1 MIVNIKT
8 LELNETNYNEINN
21 LYNYF
26 GFNDKRILDFKNLKS
41 LIERLPKNH
50 NIFFYLENNK
60 IVGAITLII
69 EQKIIHSGG
78 KVGHIEDFVVL
89 DEYRNKGIGSLL
101 YNYVK
106 ILCEQNK
113 CYKMILD
120 CNELIENYYIKKGF
134 VKKGS
139 YMGYYF

>member
-1 MIVNIKT
+1 MIINIKN
-8 LELNETNYNEINN
+8 LELNQTHYNEIIQ
-21 LYNYF
+21 LYSNF
-26 GFNDKRILDFKNLKS
+26 SKIDETILDFKNLKS
-41 LIERLPKNH
+41 LIERLPQNH
-50 NIFFYLENNK
+50 NIYFYLENNK

-69 EQKIIHSGG
+69 EEKIIHSGG

-120 CNELIENYYIKKGF
+120 CNELLENYYIKKGF
-134 VKKGS
+134 IKKGS
-139 YMGYYF
+139 YMAYYF

>member
-1 MIVNIKT
+1 MIVDIKT
-8 LELNETNYNEINN
+8 LELNETNYNEIIN

-26 GFNDKRILDFKNLKS
+26 SINDKTILDLKNLKS

-50 NIFFYLENNK
+50 NIFLYLENNI
-60 IVGAITLII
+60 IVGGITLII
-69 EQKIIHSGG
+69 EEKIIHSGG

-106 ILCEQNK
+106 NLCEQNK

-120 CNELIENYYIKKGF
+120 CNELLENYYIKKGF

>member
-8 LELNETNYNEINN
+8 LELNETNYNEIIN

-26 GFNDKRILDFKNLKS
+26 GFNDKKILDFKNLKS

-50 NIFFYLENNK
+50 NIFFYLINNK

-120 CNELIENYYIKKGF
+120 CNDIIENYYIKKGF
-134 VKKGS
+134 IKKGS
-139 YMGYYF
+139 YMTYYF

>member
-8 LELNETNYNEINN
+8 LELNETNYNEIIN

-26 GFNDKRILDFKNLKS
+26 GINDKKILDFKNLKS

-50 NIFFYLENNK
+50 NIFFYLINNK

-120 CNELIENYYIKKGF
+120 CNDIIENYYIKKGF
-134 VKKGS
+134 IKKGS
-139 YMGYYF
+139 YMTYYF

>member
-1 MIVNIKT
+1 MIINIKA
-8 LELNETNYNEINN
+8 LILNETYYNQLIQ

-26 GFNDKRILDFKNLKS
+26 SKIDKQILDFKNFKT
-41 LIERLPKNH
+41 LIEKLPNNH
-50 NIFFYLENNK
+50 NIYLYFENEK

-89 DEYRNKGIGSLL
+89 EGYRNKGLGTLL

-106 ILCEQNK
+106 NLCIQNK

-120 CNELIENYYIKKGF
+120 CDQSLENYYIKKGF
-134 VKKGS
+134 KKKGS

>member
-1 MIVNIKT
+1 MIVDIKT
-8 LELNETNYNEINN
+8 LELNETNYNEIIN
-21 LYNYF
+21 LYNN
-26 GFNDKRILDFKNLKS
+26 FNKINKKILDFKNLKS

-50 NIFFYLENNK
+50 NIFLYLINNI
-60 IVGAITLII
+60 IVGGITLII
-69 EQKIIHSGG
+69 EEKIIHSGG

-89 DEYRNKGIGSLL
+89 DIYRNKGIGSLL

-113 CYKMILD
+113 CYKIILD

-134 VKKGS
+134 IKKGS
-139 YMGYYF
+139 YMTYYF

>member
-8 LELNETNYNEINN
+8 LELNETNYNEIIN

-26 GFNDKRILDFKNLKS
+26 GINDKKILDFKNLKS
-41 LIERLPKNH
+41 LIERLPKNY

-139 YMGYYF
+139 YMTYYF

>member
-8 LELNETNYNEINN
+8 LELNETNYNEIIN

-26 GFNDKRILDFKNLKS
+26 GFNDKKILDFKNLKS

-60 IVGAITLII
+60 IVGGITLII
-69 EQKIIHSGG
+69 EEKIIHSGG

-89 DEYRNKGIGSLL
+89 DEYRNKGIGKQL

-139 YMGYYF
+139 CLGYYF

>member
-1 MIVNIKT
+1 MIINAKSC
-8 LELNETNYNEINN
+8 ELNETNYNEIIQ
-21 LYNYF
+21 LYNNF
-26 GFNDKRILDFKNLKS
+26 SKIDKKILDFKNFKS
-41 LIERLPKNH
+41 LIERLPQNH
-50 NIFFYLENNK
+50 NIYFYLENNK

-69 EQKIIHSGG
+69 EEKIIHSGG

-89 DEYRNKGIGSLL
+89 EEYRNKEIGKQL

-134 VKKGS
+134 IKKGS
-139 YMGYYF
+139 YLGYYF

>member
-1 MIVNIKT
+1 MIVDIKT
-8 LELNETNYNEINN
+8 LELNETNYNEIIN

-26 GFNDKRILDFKNLKS
+26 SINDKTILDLKNLKS
-41 LIERLPKNH
+41 LIERLPQNH
-50 NIFFYLENNK
+50 NIYFYLNNNI
-60 IVGAITLII
+60 IVGGITLII
-69 EQKIIHSGG
+69 EEKIIHSGG

-89 DEYRNKGIGSLL
+89 DIYRNKGIGSLL

-113 CYKMILD
+113 CYKIILD

-134 VKKGS
+134 IKKGS
-139 YMGYYF
+139 YMTYYF

>member
-1 MIVNIKT
+1 MIINAKSC
-8 LELNETNYNEINN
+8 ELNETNYNEIIQ
-21 LYNYF
+21 LYNNF
-26 GFNDKRILDFKNLKS
+26 SKIDKKILDFKNFKS
-41 LIERLPKNH
+41 LIERLPQNH
-50 NIFFYLENNK
+50 NIYFYLENNK
-60 IVGAITLII
+60 IVGGITLII
-69 EQKIIHSGG
+69 EEKIIHSGG

-89 DEYRNKGIGSLL
+89 EEYRNKEIGKQL

-134 VKKGS
+134 IKKGS
-139 YMGYYF
+139 YLGYYF

>member
-1 MIVNIKT
+1 MIINIKS
-8 LELNETNYNEINN
+8 LILNEIHYNEIIQ
-21 LYNYF
+21 LYNTF
-26 GFNDKRILDFKNLKS
+26 SKIDKIILDLKNFKS
-41 LIERLPKNH
+41 LVERLPQNH
-50 NIFFYLENNK
+50 NIYFYLINDK

-89 DEYRNKGIGSLL
+89 EEYRNKGIGKQL

-120 CNELIENYYIKKGF
+120 CNLILENYYIKKGF

-139 YMGYYF
+139 YMTYYF

>member
-1 MIVNIKT
+1 MIVDIKT
-8 LELNETNYNEINN
+8 LELNETNYNEIIN
-21 LYNYF
+21 LYNN
-26 GFNDKRILDFKNLKS
+26 FNKINKKILDFKNLKS

-50 NIFFYLENNK
+50 NIFLYLINNI
-60 IVGAITLII
+60 IVGGITLII
-69 EQKIIHSGG
+69 EEKIIHSGG

-89 DEYRNKGIGSLL
+89 DIYRNKGIGSLL

-120 CNELIENYYIKKGF
+120 CNLILENYYIKKGF

-139 YMGYYF
+139 YMTYYF

>member
-1 MIVNIKT
+1 MIINIKT
-8 LELNETNYNEINN
+8 LELNQKHYNEIIQ
-21 LYNYF
+21 LYSYF
-26 GFNDKRILDFKNLKS
+26 SKIDKIILNFKNLKS
-41 LIERLPKNH
+41 LIERLPQNH
-50 NIFFYLENNK
+50 NIFLYLENNI

-69 EQKIIHSGG
+69 EEKIIHSGG

-120 CNELIENYYIKKGF
+120 CNLILENYYIKKGF

>member
-1 MIVNIKT
+1 MIINIKT
-8 LELNETNYNEINN
+8 LELNQKHYNEIIQ
-21 LYNYF
+21 LYNNF
-26 GFNDKRILDFKNLKS
+26 SKIDKIILNFKNLKS
-41 LIERLPKNH
+41 LIERLPQNH
-50 NIFFYLENNK
+50 NIFLYLENNI

-69 EQKIIHSGG
+69 EEKIIHSGG

-120 CNELIENYYIKKGF
+120 CNELLENYYIKKGF

-139 YMGYYF
+139 CLGYYF

>member
-1 MIVNIKT
+1 MIINAKSC
-8 LELNETNYNEINN
+8 ELNETNYNEIIQ
-21 LYNYF
+21 LYNNF
-26 GFNDKRILDFKNLKS
+26 SKIDKKILDFKNFKS
-41 LIERLPKNH
+41 LIERLPQNH
-50 NIFFYLENNK
+50 NIYFYLENNK

-69 EQKIIHSGG
+69 EEKIIHNGG

-89 DEYRNKGIGSLL
+89 EEYRNKGIGTLL

-106 ILCEQNK
+106 ILCIQNK

-120 CNELIENYYIKKGF
+120 CNLILENYYIKKGF

-139 YMGYYF
+139 YLGYYF

>member
-8 LELNETNYNEINN
+8 LELNETNYNEIIN

-26 GFNDKRILDFKNLKS
+26 GFNDKKILDFKNLKS

-50 NIFFYLENNK
+50 NIFFYLINNK

-69 EQKIIHSGG
+69 EQKIIHNGG

-89 DEYRNKGIGSLL
+89 EEYRNKGIGSLL

-120 CNELIENYYIKKGF
+120 CNELLEDYYIKKGF

>member
-1 MIVNIKT
+1 MIVNIKS
-8 LELNETNYNEINN
+8 LELNKKNYNEIIN
-21 LYNYF
+21 LYNNF
-26 GFNDKRILDFKNLKS
+26 SKIDERILDFKNLKS
-41 LIERLPKNH
+41 LIERLPQNH
-50 NIFFYLENNK
+50 NIYFYLINNK

-69 EQKIIHSGG
+69 EEKIIHSGG

-89 DEYRNKGIGSLL
+89 EEYRNKGIGTLL

-120 CNELIENYYIKKGF
+120 CNELLENYYIKKGF
-134 VKKGS
+134 IKKGS

>member
-8 LELNETNYNEINN
+8 LELNETNYNEIIN

-26 GFNDKRILDFKNLKS
+26 GFNDKKILDFKNFKS

-50 NIFFYLENNK
+50 NIFLYLENEK
-60 IVGAITLII
+60 IVGGITLII
-69 EQKIIHSGG
+69 EEKIIHSGG
-78 KVGHIEDFVVL
+78 KVGHIEDFIVL
-89 DEYRNKGIGSLL
+89 DKYRNKGIGKQL

>member
-1 MIVNIKT
+1 MIKSIKT
-8 LELNETNYNEINN
+8 LILTKTNCNEIIQ
-21 LYNYF
+21 LYNNF
-26 GFNDKRILDFKNLKS
+26 GKIDERILDFKNLKS
-41 LIERLPKNH
+41 LIERLPQNH
-50 NIFFYLENNK
+50 NIFLYLENNI

-69 EQKIIHSGG
+69 EEKIIHSGG

-89 DEYRNKGIGSLL
+89 KDYRNKGIGNLL

-106 ILCEQNK
+106 FLCEQNK

-134 VKKGS
+134 VKNGS
-139 YMGYYF
+139 YMAYYF

>member
-1 MIVNIKT
+1 MIVDIKT
-8 LELNETNYNEINN
+8 LELNETNYNEIIN

-26 GFNDKRILDFKNLKS
+26 SINDKTILDLKNLKS
-41 LIERLPKNH
+41 LIERLPQNH
-50 NIFFYLENNK
+50 NIFLYLENNI
-60 IVGAITLII
+60 IVGGITLII
-69 EQKIIHSGG
+69 EEKIIHSGG

-89 DEYRNKGIGSLL
+89 DIYRNKGIGSLL

-113 CYKMILD
+113 CYKIILD

-134 VKKGS
+134 IKKGS
-139 YMGYYF
+139 YMTYYF

>member
-1 MIVNIKT
+1 MIINAKSC
-8 LELNETNYNEINN
+8 ELNETNYNEIIQ
-21 LYNYF
+21 LYNNF
-26 GFNDKRILDFKNLKS
+26 SKIDKKILDFKNFKS
-41 LIERLPKNH
+41 LIERLPQNH
-50 NIFFYLENNK
+50 NIYFYLENNK

-69 EQKIIHSGG
+69 EEKIIHSGG

-89 DEYRNKGIGSLL
+89 EEYRNKEIGKQL

-120 CNELIENYYIKKGF
+120 CNLILENYYIKKGF
-134 VKKGS
+134 IKKGS
-139 YMGYYF
+139 YLGYYF

>member
-1 MIVNIKT
+1 MIINIKS
-8 LELNETNYNEINN
+8 LILNEIYYNQIIQ
-21 LYNYF
+21 LYNNF
-26 GFNDKRILDFKNLKS
+26 SKIILDFKNLKS
-41 LIERLPKNH
+41 LIERLPQNH
-50 NIFFYLENNK
+50 NIYFYLNNDK

-69 EQKIIHSGG
+69 EEKIIHNGG

-89 DEYRNKGIGSLL
+89 EEYRNQGIGTLL

-106 ILCEQNK
+106 ILCEENK

-139 YMGYYF
+139 YMTYYF

>member
-1 MIVNIKT
+1 MIVDIKT
-8 LELNETNYNEINN
+8 IELNETNYNEIIN

-26 GFNDKRILDFKNLKS
+26 GFNDKKILDLKNFKS

-50 NIFFYLENNK
+50 NIFLYLENEK
-60 IVGAITLII
+60 IVGGITLII

-89 DEYRNKGIGSLL
+89 DEYRNKGIGTLL

>member
-1 MIVNIKT
+1 MIININD
-8 LELNETNYNEINN
+8 LILNEIHYNEIIQ
-21 LYNYF
+21 LYNNF
-26 GFNDKRILDFKNLKS
+26 SKIDKRILDFKNLKS
-41 LIERLPKNH
+41 LIERLPQNH
-50 NIFFYLENNK
+50 NIYFYLENDK
-60 IVGAITLII
+60 IVGAIILII
-69 EQKIIHSGG
+69 EQKIIHGGG

-120 CNELIENYYIKKGF
+120 CNELLENYYIKKGF

-139 YMGYYF
+139 YLGYYF

>member
-1 MIVNIKT
+1 MIVNIKS
-8 LELNETNYNEINN
+8 LELNETNYNEIIQ
-21 LYNYF
+21 LYSYF
-26 GFNDKRILDFKNLKS
+26 SKIDKIILNFKNLKS
-41 LIERLPKNH
+41 LIERLPQNH
-50 NIFFYLENNK
+50 NIFLYLENNI

-69 EQKIIHSGG
+69 EEKIIHSGG

-89 DEYRNKGIGSLL
+89 EEYRNKGIGTLL

-106 ILCEQNK
+106 NLCEQNK

-139 YMGYYF
+139 YMTYYF

>member
-1 MIVNIKT
+1 MIVDIKT
-8 LELNETNYNEINN
+8 LELNETNYNEIIN

-26 GFNDKRILDFKNLKS
+26 SINDKTILDLKNLKS

-50 NIFFYLENNK
+50 NIFLYLENNI
-60 IVGAITLII
+60 IVGGITLII
-69 EQKIIHSGG
+69 EEKIIHSGG

-89 DEYRNKGIGSLL
+89 DIYRNKGIGSLL

-113 CYKMILD
+113 CYKIILD

-134 VKKGS
+134 IKKGS
-139 YMGYYF
+139 YMTYYF